1 MQFWADVLLEKPE
14 NAQLLPSSASPIIWG
29 YEPSHPFPE
38 QAKAISSCNL
48 PFCLAPGT
56 GTWRSFSGR
65 LPNALANIDAAI
77 LNAKEYNAEGILLTS
92 WGDCGNHQP
101 WVTLYPPLL
110 YGAAQSWNDDKICE
124 SSLITGLNKHVFQK
138 QSSSLSKL
146 LIELGKLDQL
156 IGSDIANTS
165 LCWSLLFA
173 PLPNKLIEHL
183 RENHRISQ
191 LDLGLSHLQKLN
203 ELVYSQE
210 QNDKN
215 FLLAQEI
222 SLGIE
227 LSTVALQKEFVFF
240 PTRFGDPYLRKTHY
254 SQIINLYGSSGLDPA
269 A

>member
-1 MQFWADVLLEKPE
+1 MEK
-14 NAQLLPSSASPIIWG
+14 
-29 YEPSHPFPE
+29 
-38 QAKAISSCNL
+38 
-48 PFCLAPGT
+48 
-56 GTWRSFSGR
+56 FSGR

-138 QSSSLSKL
+138 QNSSLSKL

-191 LDLGLSHLQKLN
+191 LDIGLSHLQKLN

-227 LSTVALQKEFVFF
+227 LSTVALQKGICLLSDKVWR
-240 PTRFGDPYLRKTHY
+240 PL
-254 SQIINLYGSSGLDPA
+254 SQENSLFSNYKSLWLKRARSGGLDESMQILTKA
-269 A
+269 LTKS